1 MFVEQLSAA
10 LVPYYL
16 QIKFFHVACAMI
28 WLASTSVAY
37 INYLLPAI
45 KAWQRAPDDERL
57 LRQRNIAME
66 RFDQGVVLEHVA
78 FPLLL
83 LSGLLLLT
91 AGPWG
96 LAHFWLSLKLCIVV
110 LVFLPIEAMDYWLSH
125 FGGNKRAI
133 RVSGQGD
140 VALSYEQAVAH
151 HWLFLVVST
160 PVISVTGLLVLYLA
174 VVKPV

>member
-110 LVFLPIEAMDYWLSH
+110 LVFLPIEIVDYWLSH
-125 FGGNKRAI
+125 FGGNKRQI
-133 RVSGQGD
+133 RLSGRAD
-140 VALSYEQAVAH
+140 AARRYEQVLH
-151 HWLFLVVST
+151 QHWWFLIVTT
-160 PVISVTGLLVLYLA
+160 PLISVTGLLVLYLA
-174 VVKPV
+174 VVKPL